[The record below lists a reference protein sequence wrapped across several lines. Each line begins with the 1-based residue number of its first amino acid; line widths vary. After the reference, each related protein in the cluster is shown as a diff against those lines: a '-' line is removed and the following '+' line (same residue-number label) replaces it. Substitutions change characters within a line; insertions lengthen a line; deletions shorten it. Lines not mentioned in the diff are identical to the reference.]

1 MTCSRV
7 GFRGCPPRRPCLGL
21 SAGGPSRGC
30 DEPGPRWAG
39 RCHRYSDAR
48 YARRPPDGTAA
59 GRRSA
64 EVGAYYA
71 GRGNRFW
78 RTLHETGLTPQRLE
92 PDAFRDLLTVGIGL
106 TDLCK
111 SEAGMD
117 RDITL
122 ASYNLGRFDGLLQL
136 HKPRAIAFTSKRAA
150 SIYLRTPSRR
160 IAYGKQPSV
169 AAKHI
174 FVLPSP
180 SGAASGYWSI
190 GPWQDLAAS
199 MRDLDEHAQNA

>member
-1 MTCSRV
+1 MSKLPDLLRPDLRV
-7 GFRGCPPRRPCLGL
+7 VFV
-21 SAGGPSRGC
+21 
-30 DEPGPRWAG
+30 
-39 RCHRYSDAR
+39 
-48 YARRPPDGTAA
+48 GTAA

-92 PDAFRDLLTVGIGL
+92 PEAFRDLLTVGIGL

-117 RDITL
+117 RDITRAGYDL
-122 ASYNLGRFDGLLQL
+122 ARFDGILQL
-136 HKPRAIAFTSKRAA
+136 YKPGAVAFTSKRAA

-160 IAYGKQPSV
+160 VAYGEHPSFT
-169 AAKHI
+169 ATRI

-199 MRDLDEHAQNA
+199 MRKLDEHAQKA